1 MVFIFY
7 YVIFETEI
15 SKLMNYNVKRISIS
29 MSSRQSGAVKAVE
42 VMLNGSLSRLDNL
55 NGMNREALYDEY
67 KEWLEVDENNLIN
80 DGVLYCNY
88 LG

>member
-1 MVFIFY
+1 
-7 YVIFETEI
+7 
-15 SKLMNYNVKRISIS
+15 
-29 MSSRQSGAVKAVE
+29 MSSTQSGAIKAVE
-42 VMLNGSLSRLDNL
+42 VMLNDSLIRLDNL

-67 KEWLEVDENNLIN
+67 KEWLEFDENNLIN

>member
-1 MVFIFY
+1 
-7 YVIFETEI
+7 
-15 SKLMNYNVKRISIS
+15 MNYILNRISRS

-42 VMLNGSLSRLDNL
+42 VMLNGSLSQLDNL
-55 NGMNREALYDEY
+55 NGMNREALYNEY
-67 KEWLEVDENNLIN
+67 KEWLEVDENNVIN